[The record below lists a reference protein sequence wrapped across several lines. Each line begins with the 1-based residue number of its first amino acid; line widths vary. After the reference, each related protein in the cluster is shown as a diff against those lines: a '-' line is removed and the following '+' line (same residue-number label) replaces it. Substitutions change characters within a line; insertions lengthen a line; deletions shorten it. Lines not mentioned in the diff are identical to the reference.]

1 MLRANLARRSI
12 SSRMSQTE
20 TLEEVQRQGKERL
33 YPSLANPNWLVLRR
47 RHEIFLR
54 WLENVRSSDLFVL
67 DVGGRIQP
75 YRALLTGREVRYVAV
90 DLRSTPLVNV
100 VANAAE
106 LPLASEQFDLVF
118 CTQML
123 EYVPDPS
130 RVVAEIYR
138 VLKPRGML
146 LLSVPSLAIRDSDE
160 DRWRFWPAGVRQLL
174 ASFSQVEVV
183 PEGGSI
189 AGFFRTVNAGLDVL
203 AKARMA
209 RALVVHTINPTRT
222 GRLPWSIRFTEM

>member
-1 MLRANLARRSI
+1 M
-12 SSRMSQTE
+12 
-20 TLEEVQRQGKERL
+20 
-33 YPSLANPNWLVLRR
+33 
-47 RHEIFLR
+47 
-54 WLENVRSSDLFVL
+54 
-67 DVGGRIQP
+67 
-75 YRALLTGREVRYVAV
+75 RYVAV

-203 AKARMA
+203 AKPRMA
-209 RALVVHTINPTRT
+209 RALLVHTIVPLLNLE
-222 GRLPWSIRFTEM
+222 GLGLERLARSRNDAFAVNYSALARK